1 MSSKTYN
8 FLIMNLIILI
18 SIICIYYIYTFSNF
32 NYINITGAYA
42 NIPINAQYST
52 TPIDALTIYSCP
64 SADMK
69 NTIKFAT
76 VLLIP
81 DFKHGKYICPN
92 INIYILLTNQ

>member
-18 SIICIYYIYTFSNF
+18 SKIYNIFTFSNF
-32 NYINITGAYA
+32 NYIKITGAYA

-69 NTIKFAT
+69 NTIKLAT

-81 DFKHGKYICPN
+81 DFKHGK
-92 INIYILLTNQ
+92 